1 MTRVKEENRKLRGWA
16 DGPMVGRQV
25 GDQKK
30 GGEAAYTQGI
40 YFYTHLYTHLDIV
53 HVKIYAIHTPA
64 SCQVPR
70 EPAAALVGMGE
81 QMGVG

>member
-1 MTRVKEENRKLRGWA
+1 M
-16 DGPMVGRQV
+16 GPWWGGRWET
-25 GDQKK
+25 KK

>member
-1 MTRVKEENRKLRGWA
+1 M
-16 DGPMVGRQV
+16 GPWWGAGGRLKK
-25 GDQKK
+25 KK
-30 GGEAAYTQGI
+30 GGAAYTQGI

-70 EPAAALVGMGE
+70 EPAVALVGMGE
-81 QMGVG
+81 QMGVC